1 MKKTILFL
9 SAIASLATLA
19 SSAAMADGFVCKSED
34 GLTIKMFNHVQPAA
48 GTRNGAVMILSD
60 DSIQYGRKT
69 IARFT
74 DVKGTLS
81 NSGAFYGANVDLRF
95 NDSSRKGE
103 LVLGTKLGE
112 LDRVYVDVAFSYG
125 APVSAQELLV
135 GTVTATKRNGEI
147 LEQSLECS
155 RYLKN

>member
-9 SAIASLATLA
+9 SAVASLA
-19 SSAAMADGFVCKSED
+19 SSVAMADGFVCKSEG
-34 GLTIKMFNHVQPAA
+34 GLTVKMYNNVTPSA
-48 GTRNGAVMILSD
+48 GTRNAAVMILSD
-60 DSIQYGRKT
+60 DSISYGRKT

-81 NSGAFYGANVDLRF
+81 NSGASYEANVDLRF
-95 NDSSRKGE
+95 NDIGRKGE

-112 LDRVYVDVAFSYG
+112 LDRIYVDVAFSY
-125 APVSAQELLV
+125 ADPVSALELV
-135 GTVTATKRNGEI
+135 AGTITATKRNGEI
-147 LEQSLECS
+147 IEQALECS

>member
-9 SAIASLATLA
+9 SAVASLA
-19 SSAAMADGFVCKSED
+19 SSVAIADGFVCKSGD
-34 GLTIKMFNHVQPAA
+34 GLRIKMYNHVEPAL
-48 GTRNGAVMILSD
+48 GTRNGAIMILSD

-81 NSGAFYGANVDLRF
+81 NSGASYEANVDLRL
-95 NDSSRKGE
+95 NDSGRKGE

-112 LDRVYVDVAFSYG
+112 LDRVYVDVAFSYA

-135 GTVTATKRNGEI
+135 GTVTATKRNGAIVEKA
-147 LEQSLECS
+147 LVCS

>member
-9 SAIASLATLA
+9 SAVASLA
-19 SSAAMADGFVCKSED
+19 SQAAMADGFICSTED
-34 GLTIKMFNHVQPAA
+34 GLTIKMYNHVQPAL

-81 NSGAFYGANVDLRF
+81 NSGASYEANVDLRF
-95 NDSSRKGE
+95 NDSGRKGE

-112 LDRVYVDVAFSYG
+112 LDRVYVDVAFNYA
-125 APVSAQELLV
+125 APVSTQELV
-135 GTVTATKRNGEI
+135 AGTITATKRNGEI
-147 LEQSLECS
+147 IEQALECS